1 MPKICVFVSVNV
13 HVRIL
18 HEKHQNR
25 RKSLKRARD
34 LEKRQ
39 RSYQEIISLE
49 EKPKNDLNSTKVQK
63 MTKTKVLFKPL
74 EAEST
79 SILQVT
85 SSYFKYLVY
94 LVAFVIVY
102 ECGAPNVKV

>member
-1 MPKICVFVSVNV
+1 MKSTKTDGKASKEHEIWKSVKDL
-13 HVRIL
+13 I
-18 HEKHQNR
+18 K
-25 RKSLKRARD
+25 KSYLLK
-34 LEKRQ
+34 K
-39 RSYQEIISLE
+39 
-49 EKPKNDLNSTKVQK
+49 KPKNDLNSTKVQS
-63 MTKTKVLFKPL
+63 MTRTKVLLKPL

-94 LVAFVIVY
+94 LVACVIVY